1 MEIAP
6 EALLL
11 AAVCCGGVPCCWLVP
26 GGWLPAA
33 WRQKCWY
40 FSYPSLTTARLCFSR
55 TQGSLRHIAGGR
67 PKSRCL

>member
-26 GGWLPAA
+26 GGGSRRRGGKSAGIFPIRLLLQRDFVSRGRRAPYATSQVGV
-33 WRQKCWY
+33 QKVV
-40 FSYPSLTTARLCFSR
+40 A
-55 TQGSLRHIAGGR
+55 
-67 PKSRCL
+67 